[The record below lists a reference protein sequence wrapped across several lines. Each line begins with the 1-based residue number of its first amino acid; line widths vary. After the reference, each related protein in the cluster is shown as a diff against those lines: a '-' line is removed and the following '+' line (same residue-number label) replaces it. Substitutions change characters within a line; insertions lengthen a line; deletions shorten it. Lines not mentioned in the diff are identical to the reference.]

1 MALNY
6 QPVGEGYVSA
16 YQISATPFVT
26 SSNITTG
33 QVKEIKFGHI
43 SRFICVKNTGPTD
56 SQIKV
61 AFTENGFKPENSNFF
76 TLSGSEV
83 FQADL
88 RTEKLFISGSTSASS
103 FSVVAG
109 LTTIPS
115 KMITTI
121 TGSAGFEGVG

>member
-26 SSNITTG
+26 SSTITSG
-33 QVKEIKFGHI
+33 EVKEIKFNHI
-43 SRFICVKNTGPTD
+43 SRFVHVKNTGATD
-56 SQIKV
+56 SEIKV

-76 TLSGSEV
+76 TLAGSEV
-83 FQADL
+83 FEADL
-88 RTEKLFISGSTSASS
+88 RTEKLFISGSTSASK
-103 FSVVAG
+103 FTVVAG